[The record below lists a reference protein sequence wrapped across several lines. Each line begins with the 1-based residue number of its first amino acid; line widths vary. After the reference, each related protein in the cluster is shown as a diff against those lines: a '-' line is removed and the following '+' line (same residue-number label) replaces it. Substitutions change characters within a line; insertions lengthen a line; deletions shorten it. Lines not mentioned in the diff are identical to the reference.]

1 MLDVSRGALRH
12 SGFFMTTQH
21 RHLRTGQPIWLD
33 KAATG
38 VKFDALMDDIS
49 VDIAVVGAGIS
60 GALIAENLTEAG
72 YCVAILDRRKPVMGS
87 TPASTALLQF
97 EIDMPL
103 HKLAKRIGL
112 NNAERAWRCSK
123 LAVDAMRERTRSLGI
138 SCEMQN
144 RDSLYIAGDVLDAKG
159 LQREFLARQRAGLES
174 KFLSRADLLSKFGI
188 DREAALMSFD
198 NIEAN
203 PRKLALG
210 YLNKA
215 IDRGARIYSPVEV
228 ENIEP
233 RSRDVLATTIEGR
246 KIRCKYLVSAT
257 GYELPAH
264 IPRKGHQIISTWA
277 LATVP
282 QRKKLWPGRC
292 LIWEASDPYLYMRTT
307 QDGRIIIGG
316 EDEELEDEKKRDAKL
331 SSKTNSLL
339 AKLKKMFPKSIAE
352 ADYAWTGSFGSTTT
366 GLPFIGAVPGMDRC
380 YAVLG
385 YGGNGIT
392 FSMVASQLL
401 RGLISGVGASDKDMF
416 AFK

>member
-1 MLDVSRGALRH
+1 
-12 SGFFMTTQH
+12 MTTQH
-21 RHLRTGQPIWLD
+21 RRLRTGQPIWLG
-33 KAATG
+33 KPASG

-72 YCVAILDRRKPVMGS
+72 YSVAIFDRRKPVMGS

-123 LAVDAMRERTRSLGI
+123 LAVDAMRERTRNLGI
-138 SCEMQN
+138 SCEMKN

-159 LQREFLARQRAGLES
+159 LHREFLARQRAGIETT
-174 KFLSRADLLSKFGI
+174 FLPQADLQTRFGI

-210 YLNKA
+210 YLKKA
-215 IDRGARIYSPVEV
+215 IDRGAHIYAPVEV
-228 ENIEP
+228 ANVEP
-233 RSRDVLATTIEGR
+233 RSRDVLATTVEGR

-264 IPRKGHQIISTWA
+264 IPKKGHRIISTWA

-282 QRKKLWPGRC
+282 QPERLWPERC

-307 QDGRIIIGG
+307 QDGRIIVGG
-316 EDEELEDEKKRDAKL
+316 EDEEFEDERKRDAKL
-331 SSKTNSLL
+331 SSKTHTLL
-339 AKLKKMFPKSIAE
+339 TKLKKMFPKSIAE
-352 ADYAWTGSFGSTTT
+352 ADYAWTGSFGSSTT
-366 GLPFIGAVPGMDRC
+366 GLPFIGAIPGMDRC

-392 FSMVASQLL
+392 FSMVASQVI
-401 RGLISGVGASDKDMF
+401 RGLISGDGHPDEDVF